1 MNYYNYHKHDHKG
14 NIKSL
19 DVIVKLEEYCK
30 RAVELGHNAIFTTN
44 HGMQGDIFEATTLAK
59 QYGLKLIVGAE
70 CYYVKDRHEKDRSN
84 NHIIIIALNDNGVRQ
99 LNKILSIANE
109 DGYYYKPRID
119 YELLMGLNPKDVVIT
134 TACVVGILPQK
145 DLVLELNDKFK
156 GHFFLEVQ
164 DHDADIQRNL
174 NKMALEYRELYNI
187 PLIHANDSHYIYP
200 EDKEYRDLF
209 LKGKEMFYPDE
220 GEFILDYPDAKTIVD
235 RYIKQGILNKEEIIE
250 ALENT
255 LIFDEAEEL
264 TIINDD
270 IKLPSIS
277 KNPNYD
283 LKKAI
288 FEAWQI
294 EKQNI
299 PTERIP
305 EYEEAIRYE
314 VNIIEKCHMEDY
326 FLLDYEIV
334 KLGKSKYNGMMTKT
348 GRGSAPSFYINKL
361 LGLTDIDRLD
371 SPITLFPTRFM
382 SAERILLAR
391 SLPDIDLNCCDNKP
405 FIKATEDL
413 LGKENCAWMIS
424 YKPLQES
431 NAFRLWC
438 KAKELNFEEY
448 NEIGKNLDQY
458 RNDEY
463 WGKIIKDSSRFV
475 GVVESISPS
484 PCSML
489 VYDKDVSEEVGLVRT
504 EDGMCCL
511 LDGYNCDKF
520 KYLKNDLLTVTVWS
534 TIRSVYELLDKDV
547 PSIREFNELLDYKT
561 FDIYKNGLTC
571 TINQCDSDW
580 ASPLVKKYAPSNL
593 AEMSAFVA
601 GIRPGFAS
609 LLDNFLERKP
619 YTTHVKELDDL
630 LEDSYHYLMYQESIM
645 KYLIWLGIEEKETYD
660 IIKKI
665 SKKKF
670 KEKELEELKTKLLKG
685 WMKVVGEEEGFN
697 ETWKVVEDASRYSF
711 NASHSLSYA
720 YDSLYGAYLK
730 SHYPLQYYTVSL
742 NTFNDDE
749 RRTRILTKEL
759 SYFGIKVK
767 RPKFRY
773 SKADYMMD
781 KETNSIYKGISSYK
795 YLNEKVGEELYCL
808 RNNEYPTF
816 MDLLMDLQATSI
828 NNRQLDILIRLDF
841 FEEFGGSKKLLEEV
855 KIFEALYGK
864 KVLNREKLPL
874 GLTFNEIRP
883 FANKITEK
891 QIREID
897 ILSLMNYCE
906 MKLSNEDLPLKDKF
920 KAMLEYQGFISYKDD
935 SWNEDVYAVLKIKT
949 NSYGT
954 PFVTLYNL
962 NKGEMLE
969 VKVYKKTLSRNPL
982 DEYDV
987 IYVASIPDRNKKR
1000 MDKAT
1005 GEWITLSET
1014 EKILETYRRVI

>member
-19 DVIVKLEEYCK
+19 DVIVKLEDYCK

-84 NHIIIIALNDNGVRQ
+84 NHIIIIALNDSGVRQ

-134 TACVVGILPQK
+134 TACVAGILPQK
-145 DLVLELNDKFK
+145 DLILELYDKFK

-164 DHDADIQRNL
+164 DHDADIQRNF
-174 NKMALEYRELYNI
+174 NKMALEYRKLYGI

-250 ALENT
+250 SLQST

-294 EKQNI
+294 EKKNI
-299 PTERIP
+299 PAERIP

-314 VNIIEKCHMEDY
+314 VDIIEKCHMEDY

-348 GRGSAPSFYINKL
+348 GRGSAPSFYVNKL

-391 SLPDIDLNCCDNKP
+391 SLPDIDLNCCDSEP
-405 FIKATEDL
+405 FIKATKDL

-448 NEIGKNLDQY
+448 NEVGKNLDQY

-463 WGKIIKDSSRFV
+463 WGEIIKDSSRFV

-534 TIRSVYELLDKDV
+534 TIRSVYKLLDKDV
-547 PSIREFNELLDYKT
+547 PSIREFNELLDDKT

-580 ASPLVKKYAPSNL
+580 ASPLVKKYAPRNL

-601 GIRPGFAS
+601 AIRPGFAS

-619 YTTHVKELDDL
+619 YSTHVKELDDL

-660 IIKKI
+660 ITKKI

-670 KEKELEELKTKLLKG
+670 KKKELEELKVKLLKG
-685 WMKVVGEEEGFN
+685 WMKVVGKEEGFD
-697 ETWKVVEDASRYSF
+697 ETWKVVEDTARYSF

-742 NTFNDDE
+742 NTFDGNE
-749 RRTRILTKEL
+749 RKTRILTKEL
-759 SYFGIKVK
+759 SYFGIKLK

-773 SKADYMMD
+773 SKSEYLMN
-781 KETNSIYKGISSYK
+781 KESNSIYKGVKSYK
-795 YLNEKVGEELYCL
+795 YLNEQVSNELYDL
-808 RNNEYPTF
+808 RNNVYNNFVELLE
-816 MDLLMDLQATSI
+816 DLSHTSI
-828 NNRQLDILIRLDF
+828 DNKQLTILIKLGF
-841 FEEFGGSKKLLEEV
+841 FEEFGKSQYLLNIV
-855 KIFEALYGK
+855 GIFNKLYGK
-864 KVLNREKLPL
+864 KILNLTQLPL
-874 GLTFNEIRP
+874 GLTVEEIKP
-883 FANKITEK
+883 YVNKFTEK
-891 QIREID
+891 QAREIN
-897 ILSLMNYCE
+897 IEGLMNYCVSKLE
-906 MKLSNEDLPLKDKF
+906 NKELSMKDLF
-920 KAMLEYQGFISYKDD
+920 GAMMEYQGYIDYKDE
-935 SWNEDVYAVLKIKT
+935 SWNENVYIITEIKT
-949 NSYGT
+949 NKYGT
-954 PFVTLYNL
+954 PFVNIYNL
-962 NKGEMLE
+962 KKGESLE
-969 VKVYKKTLSRNPL
+969 IKVYKNTLYKNPL

-987 IYVASIPDRNKKR
+987 IYAVIKDKNKKR
-1000 MDKAT
+1000 KVK
-1005 GEWITLSET
+1005 GEWITLDET
-1014 EKILETYRRVI
+1014 EKILESYRKVV

>member
-19 DVIVKLEEYCK
+19 DVIVKLEDYCK
-30 RAVELGHNAIFTTN
+30 RAIELGHNAIFTTN
-44 HGMQGDIFEATTLAK
+44 HGMQGDVFEATTLAK

-70 CYYVKDRHEKDRSN
+70 CYYVKDRHEKDKSN

-134 TACVVGILPQK
+134 TACVVGILPQR
-145 DLVLELNDKFK
+145 DLVLELNDKFR

-164 DHDADIQRNL
+164 DHDSDIQRNF
-174 NKMALEYRELYNI
+174 NKMALEYKTLYNI

-200 EDKEYRDLF
+200 EEKEYRDLF
-209 LKGKEMFYPDE
+209 LKGKGMIYSEE
-220 GEFILDYPDAKTIVD
+220 GEFILDYPDAQTIVN
-235 RYIKQGILNKEEIIE
+235 RYIKQGVLNKEEIIE
-250 ALENT
+250 ALKNT

-294 EKQNI
+294 EKENV
-299 PTERIP
+299 PVERIP

-361 LGLTDIDRLD
+361 LGLTDIDRLN

-391 SLPDIDLNCCDNKP
+391 SLPDIDLNCCDSEP

-438 KAKELNFEEY
+438 KAKELNFDEY
-448 NEIGKNLDQY
+448 NEVGKNLDKY

-463 WGKIIKDSSRFV
+463 WGEIIKDSSRFV

-489 VYDKDVSEEVGLVRT
+489 VYDKDVSEEVGLTRT

-547 PSIREFNELLDYKT
+547 PSIKEFNELLDYKT

-670 KEKELEELKTKLLKG
+670 KEKELEELKAKLLKG
-685 WMKVVGEEEGFN
+685 WIKVVGEEEGFN

-730 SHYPLQYYTVSL
+730 AHYPLQYYTVSL
-742 NTFNDDE
+742 NTFDDDE
-749 RRTRILTKEL
+749 RRTRVLTKEL
-759 SYFGIKVK
+759 SYFGIKLK

-773 SKADYMMD
+773 SKSEYLMD
-781 KETNSIYKGISSYK
+781 KESNSIYKGIKSYK
-795 YLNEKVGEELYCL
+795 YLNEQVSNELYNL
-808 RNNEYPTF
+808 RDKAYNNFIELLE
-816 MDLLMDLQATSI
+816 DLLNIGI
-828 NNRQLDILIRLDF
+828 NSRQLDILIRLGF
-841 FEEFGGSKKLLEEV
+841 FEEFGKSQYLLDIVE
-855 KIFEALYGK
+855 IFNALQGK
-864 KVLNREKLPL
+864 KVLNLTKLPL
-874 GLTFNEIRP
+874 GLTVEEIKP
-883 FANKITEK
+883 YANKLSEK
-891 QIREID
+891 QAREID
-897 ILSLMNYCE
+897 IKGLINYCVS
-906 MKLSNEDLPLKDKF
+906 KLENKELPIKDIF
-920 KAMLEYQGFISYKDD
+920 KAMLEYQGYIDYKDET
-935 SWNEDVYAVLKIKT
+935 WNKEVYVVTNIKAT
-949 NSYGT
+949 KWSTFIG
-954 PFVTLYNL
+954 LYNL
-962 NKGEMLE
+962 HNGAQKEL
-969 VKVYKKTLSRNPL
+969 KVDKRTFTRNPL
-982 DEYDV
+982 QQFDTVYATIEERD
-987 IYVASIPDRNKKR
+987 KKKKV
-1000 MDKAT
+1000 DGQWVST
-1005 GEWITLSET
+1005 GEKQNVLSN
-1014 EKILETYRRVI
+1014 YRIVV

>member
-19 DVIVKLEEYCK
+19 DVIVKLEDYCK

-84 NHIIIIALNDNGVRQ
+84 NHIIIIALNDSGVRQ

-119 YELLMGLNPKDVVIT
+119 YELLIGLNPKDVVIT
-134 TACVVGILPQK
+134 TACVAGILPQK
-145 DLVLELNDKFK
+145 DLILELYDKFK

-164 DHDADIQRNL
+164 DHDADIQRNF
-174 NKMALEYRELYNI
+174 NKMALEYRKLYGI

-220 GEFILDYPDAKTIVD
+220 GEFILDYPDAQTIVD

-250 ALENT
+250 SLQST

-294 EKQNI
+294 EKKNI
-299 PTERIP
+299 PAERIP

-314 VNIIEKCHMEDY
+314 VDIIEKCHMEDY

-348 GRGSAPSFYINKL
+348 GRGSAPSFYVNKL

-391 SLPDIDLNCCDNKP
+391 SLPDIDLNCCDSEP
-405 FIKATEDL
+405 FIKATKDL

-448 NEIGKNLDQY
+448 NEVGKNLDQY

-463 WGKIIKDSSRFV
+463 WGEIIKDSSRFV

-534 TIRSVYELLDKDV
+534 TIRSVYKLLDKDV
-547 PSIREFNELLDYKT
+547 PSIREFNELLDDKT

-580 ASPLVKKYAPSNL
+580 ASPLVKKYAPRNL

-601 GIRPGFAS
+601 AIRPGFAS

-619 YTTHVKELDDL
+619 YSTHVKELDDL

-660 IIKKI
+660 ITKKI

-670 KEKELEELKTKLLKG
+670 KKKELEELKVKLLKG
-685 WMKVVGEEEGFN
+685 WMKVVGKEEGFD
-697 ETWKVVEDASRYSF
+697 ETWKVVEDTARYSF

-742 NTFNDDE
+742 NTFDGNE
-749 RRTRILTKEL
+749 RKTRILTKEL
-759 SYFGIKVK
+759 SYFGIKLK

-773 SKADYMMD
+773 SKSEYLMD
-781 KETNSIYKGISSYK
+781 KESNSIYKGVKSYK
-795 YLNEKVGEELYCL
+795 YLNEQVSNELYNL
-808 RNNEYPTF
+808 RNNVYNNFVELLE
-816 MDLLMDLQATSI
+816 DLSHTSI
-828 NNRQLDILIRLDF
+828 DNKQLTILIKLGF
-841 FEEFGGSKKLLEEV
+841 FEEFGKSQYLLNIV
-855 KIFEALYGK
+855 GIFNKLYGK
-864 KVLNREKLPL
+864 KILNLTKLPL
-874 GLTFNEIRP
+874 GLTIEEIKP
-883 FANKITEK
+883 YANKLTEK
-891 QIREID
+891 QAREID
-897 ILSLMNYCE
+897 IKRLINYCVGKLE
-906 MKLSNEDLPLKDKF
+906 NKELPMKDLF
-920 KAMLEYQGFISYKDD
+920 GAMMEYQGYIDYKDE
-935 SWNEDVYAVLKIKT
+935 SWNENVYIITEIKT
-949 NSYGT
+949 NKYGT
-954 PFVTLYNL
+954 PFVNIYNL
-962 NKGEMLE
+962 KKGESLE
-969 VKVYKKTLSRNPL
+969 IKVYKNTLYKNPL

-987 IYVASIPDRNKKR
+987 IYAVIKDKNKKR
-1000 MDKAT
+1000 KVN
-1005 GEWITLSET
+1005 GEWITLEET
-1014 EKILETYRRVI
+1014 EKILESYRKVV

>member
-19 DVIVKLEEYCK
+19 DVIVKLEDYCK
-30 RAVELGHNAIFTTN
+30 RAIELGHNAIFTTN
-44 HGMQGDIFEATTLAK
+44 HGMQGDVFEATTLAK

-134 TACVVGILPQK
+134 TACVAGILPQK

-164 DHDADIQRNL
+164 DHNSDIQKKF
-174 NKMALEYRELYNI
+174 NKLALEYRKLYGI

-250 ALENT
+250 SLQST
-255 LIFDEAEEL
+255 LIFDKAEEL

-294 EKQNI
+294 EKKNI
-299 PTERIP
+299 PAERIP

-314 VNIIEKCHMEDY
+314 VDIIEKCHMEDY

-348 GRGSAPSFYINKL
+348 GRGSAPSFYVNKL

-391 SLPDIDLNCCDNKP
+391 SLPDIDLNCCDSEP
-405 FIKATEDL
+405 FIKATKDL

-448 NEIGKNLDQY
+448 NEVGKNLDQY

-463 WGKIIKDSSRFV
+463 WGEIIKDSSRFI
-475 GVVESISPS
+475 GVVESVSPS

-534 TIRSVYELLDKDV
+534 TIRSVYKLLDKDV
-547 PSIREFNELLDYKT
+547 PSIREFNELLDDKT

-580 ASPLVKKYAPSNL
+580 ASPLVKKYAPRNL

-601 GIRPGFAS
+601 AIRPGFAS

-619 YTTHVKELDDL
+619 YSTHVKELDDL

-660 IIKKI
+660 ITKKI

-670 KEKELEELKTKLLKG
+670 KKKELEELKVKLLKG
-685 WMKVVGEEEGFN
+685 WMKVVGEEEGFD
-697 ETWKVVEDASRYSF
+697 ETWKVVEDTARYSF

-742 NTFNDDE
+742 NTFDGNE
-749 RRTRILTKEL
+749 RKTRILTKEL
-759 SYFGIKVK
+759 SYFGIKLK

-773 SKADYMMD
+773 SKSEYLMD
-781 KETNSIYKGISSYK
+781 KESNSIYKGIKSYK
-795 YLNEKVGEELYCL
+795 FLNEQVGNELYDL
-808 RNNEYPTF
+808 RNKVYNNFIELLE
-816 MDLLMDLQATSI
+816 DLSHTSI
-828 NNRQLDILIRLDF
+828 DNKQLSILIKLGF
-841 FEEFGGSKKLLEEV
+841 FEEFGGSQYLLDIVEIFKK
-855 KIFEALYGK
+855 LYGK
-864 KVLNREKLPL
+864 KILNLTQLPL
-874 GLTFNEIRP
+874 GLTVEEIKP
-883 FANKITEK
+883 YVNKFTEK
-891 QIREID
+891 QAREIN
-897 ILSLMNYCE
+897 IEGLMNYCVSKLE
-906 MKLSNEDLPLKDKF
+906 NKELSMKDTFE
-920 KAMLEYQGFISYKDD
+920 AMMEYQGYIDYKDE
-935 SWNEDVYAVLKIKT
+935 SWNENVYIITEIKT
-949 NSYGT
+949 NKYGT
-954 PFVTLYNL
+954 PFVNIYNL
-962 NKGEMLE
+962 KKGESLE
-969 VKVYKKTLSRNPL
+969 IKVYKNTLYKNPL

-987 IYVASIPDRNKKR
+987 IYAVIKDKNKKR
-1000 MDKAT
+1000 KVN
-1005 GEWITLSET
+1005 GEWITLEET
-1014 EKILETYRRVI
+1014 EKILESYRKVV

>member
-19 DVIVKLEEYCK
+19 DVIVKLEDYCK
-30 RAVELGHNAIFTTN
+30 RAIELGHNAIFTTN
-44 HGMQGDIFEATTLAK
+44 HGVQGDVFEATTLAK

-70 CYYVKDRHEKDRSN
+70 CYYVKDRHEKDKSN
-84 NHIIIIALNDNGVRQ
+84 NHIIIIALNDGGVRQ

-134 TACVVGILPQK
+134 TACVAGILPQR

-164 DHDADIQRNL
+164 DHDADVQRSF
-174 NKMALEYRELYNI
+174 NKMALEYRTLYNI
-187 PLIHANDSHYIYP
+187 PLIHANDSHYIHP

-209 LKGKEMFYPDE
+209 LKGKEMIYPEE
-220 GEFILDYPDAKTIVD
+220 GEFILDYPDAQTIVN
-235 RYIKQGILNKEEIIE
+235 RYIKQGVLNKEEIIE
-250 ALENT
+250 ALKNT

-294 EKQNI
+294 EKENV
-299 PTERIP
+299 PVERIP

-391 SLPDIDLNCCDNKP
+391 SLPDIDLNCCDSEP

-424 YKPLQES
+424 FKPLQES

-448 NEIGKNLDQY
+448 NEVGKNLDQY

-463 WGKIIKDSSRFV
+463 WGEIIKDSSRFV
-475 GVVESISPS
+475 GVVESIAPS

-489 VYDKDVSEEVGLVRT
+489 VYDKDVSEEVGLVKT

-534 TIRSVYELLDKDV
+534 TIRSVYELLDEDV
-547 PSIREFNELLDYKT
+547 PSIREFNKLLDYKT

-580 ASPLVKKYAPSNL
+580 ASPLVKKYAPKSL

-619 YTTHVKELDDL
+619 YTTHVEELDDL

-685 WMKVVGEEEGFN
+685 WIKVVGEKEGFN

-742 NTFNDDE
+742 NTFDGDE

-759 SYFGIKVK
+759 SYFGIKLK

-773 SKADYMMD
+773 SKSEYLMD
-781 KETNSIYKGISSYK
+781 KESNSIYKGIKSYK
-795 YLNEKVGEELYCL
+795 YLNEQVSNELYNL
-808 RNNEYPTF
+808 RDKVYNNF
-816 MDLLMDLQATSI
+816 MELLEDLLHISI
-828 NNRQLDILIRLDF
+828 DNRQLDILIKLGF
-841 FEEFGGSKKLLEEV
+841 FEEFGKTQYLLNVV
-855 KIFEALYGK
+855 KIFNKLYDK
-864 KVLNREKLPL
+864 KVLNLTKLPL
-874 GLTFNEIRP
+874 ELTVDEVKP
-883 FANKITEK
+883 YANRLTEK
-891 QIREID
+891 QAREID
-897 ILSLMNYCE
+897 TRGLMNYCISKIKNKDLS
-906 MKLSNEDLPLKDKF
+906 MKDLF
-920 KAMLEYQGFISYKDD
+920 KAMMEYQGYIDYKDET
-935 SWNEDVYAVLKIKT
+935 WNKDVYMVINIKT
-949 NSYGT
+949 TKWST
-954 PFVTLYNL
+954 FVGLYNL
-962 NKGEMLE
+962 HEGTQKEL
-969 VKVYKKTLSRNPL
+969 KVDKRTFTKNPL
-982 DEYDV
+982 QQFDT
-987 IYVASIPDRNKKR
+987 IYATIEERDRKKKV
-1000 MDKAT
+1000 DGQWVST
-1005 GEWITLSET
+1005 GEKQNVLSN
-1014 EKILETYRRVI
+1014 YRIVI

>member
-19 DVIVKLEEYCK
+19 DVIVKLEDYCK

-84 NHIIIIALNDNGVRQ
+84 NHIIIIALNDSGVRQ

-119 YELLMGLNPKDVVIT
+119 YELLIGLNPKDVVIT
-134 TACVVGILPQK
+134 TACVAGILPQK
-145 DLVLELNDKFK
+145 DLILELYDKFK

-164 DHDADIQRNL
+164 DHDADIQRNF
-174 NKMALEYRELYNI
+174 NKMALEYRKLYGI

-250 ALENT
+250 SLQST

-294 EKQNI
+294 EKKNI
-299 PTERIP
+299 PAERIP

-314 VNIIEKCHMEDY
+314 VDIIEKCHMEDY

-348 GRGSAPSFYINKL
+348 GRGSAPSFYVNKL

-391 SLPDIDLNCCDNKP
+391 SLPDIDLNCCDSEP
-405 FIKATEDL
+405 FIKATKDL

-448 NEIGKNLDQY
+448 NEVGKNLDQY

-463 WGKIIKDSSRFV
+463 WGEIIKDSSRFV

-534 TIRSVYELLDKDV
+534 TIRSVYKLLDKDV
-547 PSIREFNELLDYKT
+547 PSIREFNELLDDKT

-580 ASPLVKKYAPSNL
+580 ASPLVKKYAPRNL

-601 GIRPGFAS
+601 AIRPGFAS

-619 YTTHVKELDDL
+619 YSTHVKELDDL

-660 IIKKI
+660 ITKKI

-670 KEKELEELKTKLLKG
+670 KKKELEELKVKLLKG
-685 WMKVVGEEEGFN
+685 WMKVVGKEEGFD
-697 ETWKVVEDASRYSF
+697 ETWKVVEDTARYSF

-742 NTFNDDE
+742 NTFDGNE
-749 RRTRILTKEL
+749 RKTRILTKEL
-759 SYFGIKVK
+759 SYFGIKLK

-773 SKADYMMD
+773 SKSEYLMD
-781 KETNSIYKGISSYK
+781 KESNSIYKGVKSYK
-795 YLNEKVGEELYCL
+795 YLNEQVSNELYNL
-808 RNNEYPTF
+808 RNNVYNNFVELLE
-816 MDLLMDLQATSI
+816 DLSHTSI
-828 NNRQLDILIRLDF
+828 DNKQLTILIKLGF
-841 FEEFGGSKKLLEEV
+841 FEEFGKSQYLLNIV
-855 KIFEALYGK
+855 GIFNKLYGK
-864 KVLNREKLPL
+864 KILNLTKLPL
-874 GLTFNEIRP
+874 GLTIEEIKP
-883 FANKITEK
+883 YANKLTEK
-891 QIREID
+891 QAREID
-897 ILSLMNYCE
+897 IKRLINYCVGKLE
-906 MKLSNEDLPLKDKF
+906 NKELPMKDLF
-920 KAMLEYQGFISYKDD
+920 GAMMEYQGYIDYKDE
-935 SWNEDVYAVLKIKT
+935 SWNENVYIITEIKT
-949 NSYGT
+949 NKYGT
-954 PFVTLYNL
+954 PFVNIYNL
-962 NKGEMLE
+962 KKGESLE
-969 VKVYKKTLSRNPL
+969 IKVYKNTLYKNPL

-987 IYVASIPDRNKKR
+987 IYAVIKDKNKKR
-1000 MDKAT
+1000 KVN
-1005 GEWITLSET
+1005 GEWITLEET
-1014 EKILETYRRVI
+1014 EKILESYRKVV

>member
-44 HGMQGDIFEATTLAK
+44 HGMQGDVFEATTLAK
-59 QYGLKLIVGAE
+59 QYGLKLIIGAE

-84 NHIIIIALNDNGVRQ
+84 NHIIIIALNDSGVRQ

-119 YELLMGLNPKDVVIT
+119 YELLIGLNPKDVVIT
-134 TACVVGILPQK
+134 TACVAGILPQK
-145 DLVLELNDKFK
+145 DLILELYDKFK

-164 DHDADIQRNL
+164 DHDADIQRNF
-174 NKMALEYRELYNI
+174 NKMALEYRKLYGI

-220 GEFILDYPDAKTIVD
+220 GEFILDYPDAQTIVD

-250 ALENT
+250 SLQST

-294 EKQNI
+294 EKKNI
-299 PTERIP
+299 PAERIP

-314 VNIIEKCHMEDY
+314 VDIIEKCHMEDY

-348 GRGSAPSFYINKL
+348 GRGSAPSFYVNKL

-391 SLPDIDLNCCDNKP
+391 SLPDIDLNCCDSEP
-405 FIKATEDL
+405 FIKATKDL

-448 NEIGKNLDQY
+448 NEVGKNLDQY

-463 WGKIIKDSSRFV
+463 WGEIIKDSSRFV

-534 TIRSVYELLDKDV
+534 TIRSVYKLLDKDV
-547 PSIREFNELLDYKT
+547 PSIREFNELLDDKT

-580 ASPLVKKYAPSNL
+580 ASPLVKKYAPRNL

-601 GIRPGFAS
+601 AIRPGFAS

-619 YTTHVKELDDL
+619 YSTHVKELDDL

-660 IIKKI
+660 ITKKI

-670 KEKELEELKTKLLKG
+670 KKKELEELKVKLLKG
-685 WMKVVGEEEGFN
+685 WMKVVGKEEGFD
-697 ETWKVVEDASRYSF
+697 ETWKVVEDTARYSF

-742 NTFNDDE
+742 NTFDGNE
-749 RRTRILTKEL
+749 RKTRILTKEL
-759 SYFGIKVK
+759 SYFGIKLK

-773 SKADYMMD
+773 SKSEYLMD
-781 KETNSIYKGISSYK
+781 KESNSIYKGVKSYK
-795 YLNEKVGEELYCL
+795 YLNEQVSNELYNL
-808 RNNEYPTF
+808 RNNVYNNFVELLE
-816 MDLLMDLQATSI
+816 DLSHTSI
-828 NNRQLDILIRLDF
+828 DNKQLTILIKLGF
-841 FEEFGGSKKLLEEV
+841 FEEFGKSQYLLNIV
-855 KIFEALYGK
+855 GIFNKLYGK
-864 KVLNREKLPL
+864 KILNLTKLPL
-874 GLTFNEIRP
+874 GLTIEEIKP
-883 FANKITEK
+883 YANKLTEK
-891 QIREID
+891 QAREID
-897 ILSLMNYCE
+897 IKRLINYCVGKLE
-906 MKLSNEDLPLKDKF
+906 NKELPMKDLF
-920 KAMLEYQGFISYKDD
+920 GAMMEYQGYIDYKDE
-935 SWNEDVYAVLKIKT
+935 SWNENVYIITEIKT
-949 NSYGT
+949 NKYGT
-954 PFVTLYNL
+954 PFVNIYNL
-962 NKGEMLE
+962 KKGESLE
-969 VKVYKKTLSRNPL
+969 IKVYKNTLYKNPL

-987 IYVASIPDRNKKR
+987 IYAVIKDKNKKR
-1000 MDKAT
+1000 KVN
-1005 GEWITLSET
+1005 GEWITLEET
-1014 EKILETYRRVI
+1014 EKILESYRKVV

>member
-14 NIKSL
+14 NIKAL
-19 DVIVKLEEYCK
+19 DVIVKLEDYCK
-30 RAVELGHNAIFTTN
+30 RAIELGHNAIFTTN

-84 NHIIIIALNDNGVRQ
+84 NHIIIIALNDSGVRQ

-119 YELLMGLNPKDVVIT
+119 YELLIGLNPKDVVIT
-134 TACVVGILPQK
+134 TACVAGILPQK

-164 DHDADIQRNL
+164 DHDADIQRNF
-174 NKMALEYRELYNI
+174 NKMALEYRKLYGI

-250 ALENT
+250 SLQST

-294 EKQNI
+294 EKKNI
-299 PTERIP
+299 PAERIP

-314 VNIIEKCHMEDY
+314 VDIIEKCHMEDY

-348 GRGSAPSFYINKL
+348 GRGSAPSFYVNKL

-391 SLPDIDLNCCDNKP
+391 SLPDIDLNCCDSEP
-405 FIKATEDL
+405 FIKATKDL

-448 NEIGKNLDQY
+448 NEVGKNLDQY

-463 WGKIIKDSSRFV
+463 WGEIIKDSSRFV

-534 TIRSVYELLDKDV
+534 TIRSVYKLLDKDV
-547 PSIREFNELLDYKT
+547 PSIREFNELLDDKT

-580 ASPLVKKYAPSNL
+580 ASPLVKKYAPRNL

-601 GIRPGFAS
+601 AIRPGFAS

-619 YTTHVKELDDL
+619 YSTHVKELDDL

-660 IIKKI
+660 ITKKI

-670 KEKELEELKTKLLKG
+670 KKKELEELKVKLLKG
-685 WMKVVGEEEGFN
+685 WMKVVGKEEGFD
-697 ETWKVVEDASRYSF
+697 ETWKVVEDTARYSF

-742 NTFNDDE
+742 NTFDGNE
-749 RRTRILTKEL
+749 RKTRILTKEL
-759 SYFGIKVK
+759 SYFGIKLK

-773 SKADYMMD
+773 SKSEYLMD
-781 KETNSIYKGISSYK
+781 KESNSIYKGVKSYK
-795 YLNEKVGEELYCL
+795 YLNEQVSNELYNL
-808 RNNEYPTF
+808 RNNVYNNFVELLE
-816 MDLLMDLQATSI
+816 DLSHTSI
-828 NNRQLDILIRLDF
+828 DNKQLTILIKLGF
-841 FEEFGGSKKLLEEV
+841 FEEFGKSQYLLNIV
-855 KIFEALYGK
+855 GIFNKLYGK
-864 KVLNREKLPL
+864 KILNLTKLPL
-874 GLTFNEIRP
+874 GLTIEEIKP
-883 FANKITEK
+883 YANKLTEK
-891 QIREID
+891 QAREID
-897 ILSLMNYCE
+897 IKRLINYCVGKLE
-906 MKLSNEDLPLKDKF
+906 NKELPMKDLF
-920 KAMLEYQGFISYKDD
+920 GAMMEYQGYIDYKDE
-935 SWNEDVYAVLKIKT
+935 SWNENVYIITEIKT
-949 NSYGT
+949 NKYGT
-954 PFVTLYNL
+954 PFVNIYNL
-962 NKGEMLE
+962 KKGESLE
-969 VKVYKKTLSRNPL
+969 IKVYKNTLYKNPL

-987 IYVASIPDRNKKR
+987 IYAVIKDKNKKR
-1000 MDKAT
+1000 KVN
-1005 GEWITLSET
+1005 GEWITLEET
-1014 EKILETYRRVI
+1014 EKILESYRKVV

>member
-19 DVIVKLEEYCK
+19 DVIVKLEDYCK
-30 RAVELGHNAIFTTN
+30 RAIELGHNAIFTTN

-134 TACVVGILPQK
+134 TACVAGILPQK

-164 DHDADIQRNL
+164 DHNSDIQKKF
-174 NKMALEYRELYNI
+174 NKLALEYRKLYGI

-250 ALENT
+250 SLQST

-294 EKQNI
+294 EKKNI
-299 PTERIP
+299 PAERIP

-314 VNIIEKCHMEDY
+314 VDIIEKCHMEDY

-348 GRGSAPSFYINKL
+348 GRGSAPSFYVNKL

-391 SLPDIDLNCCDNKP
+391 SLPDIDLNCCDSEP
-405 FIKATEDL
+405 FIKATKDL

-448 NEIGKNLDQY
+448 NEVGKNLDQY

-463 WGKIIKDSSRFV
+463 WGEIIKDSSRFV

-670 KEKELEELKTKLLKG
+670 KEKELEELKAKLLKG
-685 WMKVVGEEEGFN
+685 WMKVVGKEEGFY
-697 ETWKVVEDASRYSF
+697 ETWKVVEDASKYSF

-730 SHYPLQYYTVSL
+730 SHYPLQFYTVSF
-742 NTFNDDE
+742 NTFADDE
-749 RRTRILTKEL
+749 RKTRILTKEL
-759 SYFGIKVK
+759 SYFGIKLK

-773 SKADYMMD
+773 SKSEYLMD
-781 KETNSIYKGISSYK
+781 KESNSIYKGVKSYK
-795 YLNEKVGEELYCL
+795 YLNEQVSNELYDL
-808 RNNEYPTF
+808 RNNVYNNFVELLE
-816 MDLLMDLQATSI
+816 DLSRTSI
-828 NNRQLDILIRLDF
+828 DNKQLTILIKLGF
-841 FEEFGGSKKLLEEV
+841 FEEFGKSQYLLNIV
-855 KIFEALYGK
+855 GIFNKLYGK
-864 KVLNREKLPL
+864 KILNLTQLPL
-874 GLTFNEIRP
+874 GLTVEEIKP
-883 FANKITEK
+883 YVNKFTEK
-891 QIREID
+891 QAREIN
-897 ILSLMNYCE
+897 IEGLMNYCVSKLE
-906 MKLSNEDLPLKDKF
+906 NKELPMKDLF
-920 KAMLEYQGFISYKDD
+920 GAMMEYQGYIDYKDE
-935 SWNEDVYAVLKIKT
+935 SWNENVYIITEIKT
-949 NSYGT
+949 NKYGT
-954 PFVTLYNL
+954 PFVNIYNL
-962 NKGEMLE
+962 KKGESLE
-969 VKVYKKTLSRNPL
+969 IKVYKNTLYKNPL

-987 IYVASIPDRNKKR
+987 IYAVIKDKNKKR
-1000 MDKAT
+1000 KVN
-1005 GEWITLSET
+1005 GEWITLEET
-1014 EKILETYRRVI
+1014 EKILESYRKVV

>member
-19 DVIVKLEEYCK
+19 DVIVKLEDYCK
-30 RAVELGHNAIFTTN
+30 RAIELGHNAIFTTN
-44 HGMQGDIFEATTLAK
+44 HGMQGDVFEATTLAK
-59 QYGLKLIVGAE
+59 QYGLKLIIGAE

-84 NHIIIIALNDNGVRQ
+84 NHIIIIALNDSGVRQ

-134 TACVVGILPQK
+134 TACVAGILPQK

-164 DHDADIQRNL
+164 DHDADIQRNF
-174 NKMALEYRELYNI
+174 NKMALEYRALYNI

-209 LKGKEMFYPDE
+209 LKGKEMVYSDE
-220 GEFILDYPDAKTIVD
+220 GEFILDYPDAQTIVN
-235 RYIKQGILNKEEIIE
+235 RYIKQGVLNKEEIIE

-294 EKQNI
+294 EKENV
-299 PTERIP
+299 PAERIP

-314 VNIIEKCHMEDY
+314 VDIIEKCHMEDY

-348 GRGSAPSFYINKL
+348 GRGSAPSFYVNKL

-458 RNDEY
+458 RDDEY
-463 WGKIIKDSSRFV
+463 WGEIIKDSSRFV
-475 GVVESISPS
+475 GVVESIAPS

-489 VYDKDVSEEVGLVRT
+489 VYDKDVSEEVGLIRT

-547 PSIREFNELLDYKT
+547 PSIREFNELLDCKT

-580 ASPLVKKYAPSNL
+580 ASPLVKKYAPRNL

-601 GIRPGFAS
+601 AIRPGFAS

-619 YTTHVKELDDL
+619 YSTHVKELDDL

-660 IIKKI
+660 ITKKI

-670 KEKELEELKTKLLKG
+670 KKKELEELKVKLLKG
-685 WMKVVGEEEGFN
+685 WMKVVGEEEGFD
-697 ETWKVVEDASRYSF
+697 ETWKVVEDTARYSF

-742 NTFNDDE
+742 NTFDGDE
-749 RRTRILTKEL
+749 RKTRILTKEL
-759 SYFGIKVK
+759 SYFGIKLK

-773 SKADYMMD
+773 SKSEYLMD
-781 KETNSIYKGISSYK
+781 KESNSIYKGVKSYK
-795 YLNEKVGEELYCL
+795 YLNEQVSNELYDL
-808 RNNEYPTF
+808 RNNVYNNFVELLE
-816 MDLLMDLQATSI
+816 DLSRTSI
-828 NNRQLDILIRLDF
+828 DNKQLTILIKLGF
-841 FEEFGGSKKLLEEV
+841 FEEFGKSQYLLNIV
-855 KIFEALYGK
+855 GIFNKLYGK
-864 KVLNREKLPL
+864 KILNLTQLPL
-874 GLTFNEIRP
+874 GLTVEEIKP
-883 FANKITEK
+883 YVNKFTEK
-891 QIREID
+891 QAREIN
-897 ILSLMNYCE
+897 IEGLMNYCVSKLE
-906 MKLSNEDLPLKDKF
+906 NKELSMKDTFE
-920 KAMLEYQGFISYKDD
+920 AMMEYQGYIDYKDE
-935 SWNEDVYAVLKIKT
+935 SWNENVYIITEIKT
-949 NSYGT
+949 NKYGT
-954 PFVTLYNL
+954 PFVNIYNL
-962 NKGEMLE
+962 KKGESLE
-969 VKVYKKTLSRNPL
+969 IKVYKNTLYKNPL

-987 IYVASIPDRNKKR
+987 IYAVIKDKNKKR
-1000 MDKAT
+1000 KVN
-1005 GEWITLSET
+1005 GEWIMLEET
-1014 EKILETYRRVI
+1014 EKILESYRKVV

>member
-19 DVIVKLEEYCK
+19 DVIVKLEDYCK

-84 NHIIIIALNDNGVRQ
+84 NHIIIIALNDSGVRQ

-119 YELLMGLNPKDVVIT
+119 YELLIGLNPKDVVIT
-134 TACVVGILPQK
+134 TACVAGILPQK
-145 DLVLELNDKFK
+145 DLILELYDKFK

-164 DHDADIQRNL
+164 DHDADIQRNF
-174 NKMALEYRELYNI
+174 NKMALEYRKLYGI

-250 ALENT
+250 SLQST

-294 EKQNI
+294 EKKNI
-299 PTERIP
+299 PAERIP

-314 VNIIEKCHMEDY
+314 VDIIEKCHMEDY

-348 GRGSAPSFYINKL
+348 GRGSAPSFYVNKL

-391 SLPDIDLNCCDNKP
+391 SLPDIDLNCCDSEP
-405 FIKATEDL
+405 FIKATKDL

-448 NEIGKNLDQY
+448 NEVGKNLDQY

-463 WGKIIKDSSRFV
+463 WGEIIKDSSRFV

-547 PSIREFNELLDYKT
+547 PSIREFNELLDCKT

-580 ASPLVKKYAPSNL
+580 ASPLVKKYAPRNL

-601 GIRPGFAS
+601 AIRPGFAS

-619 YTTHVKELDDL
+619 YSTHVKELDDL

-660 IIKKI
+660 ITKKI

-670 KEKELEELKTKLLKG
+670 KKKELEELKVKLLKG
-685 WMKVVGEEEGFN
+685 WMKVVGKEEGFD
-697 ETWKVVEDASRYSF
+697 ETWKVVEDTARYSF

-742 NTFNDDE
+742 NTFDGNE
-749 RRTRILTKEL
+749 RKTRILTKEL
-759 SYFGIKVK
+759 SYFGIKLK

-773 SKADYMMD
+773 SKSEYLMD
-781 KETNSIYKGISSYK
+781 KESNSIYKGVKSYK
-795 YLNEKVGEELYCL
+795 YLNEQVSNELYNL
-808 RNNEYPTF
+808 RNNVYNNFVELLE
-816 MDLLMDLQATSI
+816 DLSHTSI
-828 NNRQLDILIRLDF
+828 DNKQLTILIKLGF
-841 FEEFGGSKKLLEEV
+841 FEEFGKSQYLLNIV
-855 KIFEALYGK
+855 GIFNKLYGK
-864 KVLNREKLPL
+864 KILNLTKLPL
-874 GLTFNEIRP
+874 GLTIEEIKP
-883 FANKITEK
+883 YANKLTEK
-891 QIREID
+891 QAREID
-897 ILSLMNYCE
+897 IKRLINYCVGKLE
-906 MKLSNEDLPLKDKF
+906 NKELPMKDLF
-920 KAMLEYQGFISYKDD
+920 GAMMEYQGYIDYKDE
-935 SWNEDVYAVLKIKT
+935 SWNENVYIITEIKT
-949 NSYGT
+949 NKYGT
-954 PFVTLYNL
+954 PFVNIYNL
-962 NKGEMLE
+962 KKGESLE
-969 VKVYKKTLSRNPL
+969 IKVYKNTLYKNPL

-987 IYVASIPDRNKKR
+987 IYAVIKDKNKKR
-1000 MDKAT
+1000 KVN
-1005 GEWITLSET
+1005 GEWITLEET
-1014 EKILETYRRVI
+1014 EKILESYRKVV

>member
-19 DVIVKLEEYCK
+19 DVIVKLEDYCK
-30 RAVELGHNAIFTTN
+30 RAIELGHNAIFTTN
-44 HGMQGDIFEATTLAK
+44 HGVQGDVFEATTLAK

-70 CYYVKDRHEKDRSN
+70 CYYVKDRHEKDKSN
-84 NHIIIIALNDNGVRQ
+84 NHIIIIALNDGGVRQ

-134 TACVVGILPQK
+134 TACVAGILPQR

-164 DHDADIQRNL
+164 DHDADVQRSF
-174 NKMALEYRELYNI
+174 NKMALEYRTLYNI

-209 LKGKEMFYPDE
+209 LKGKEMIYPEE
-220 GEFILDYPDAKTIVD
+220 GEFILDYPDAQTIVN
-235 RYIKQGILNKEEIIE
+235 RYIKQGVLNKEEIIE
-250 ALENT
+250 ALKNT

-294 EKQNI
+294 EKENV
-299 PTERIP
+299 PVERIP

-391 SLPDIDLNCCDNKP
+391 SLPDIDLNCCDSEP

-424 YKPLQES
+424 FKPLQES

-448 NEIGKNLDQY
+448 NEVGKNLDQY

-463 WGKIIKDSSRFV
+463 WGEIIKDSSRFV
-475 GVVESISPS
+475 GVVESIAPS

-489 VYDKDVSEEVGLVRT
+489 VYDKDVSEEVGLVKT

-534 TIRSVYELLDKDV
+534 TIRSVYELLDEDV
-547 PSIREFNELLDYKT
+547 PSIREFNKLLDYKT

-580 ASPLVKKYAPSNL
+580 ASPLVKKYAPKSL

-619 YTTHVKELDDL
+619 YTTHVEELDDL

-685 WMKVVGEEEGFN
+685 WIKVVGEEEGFN

-742 NTFNDDE
+742 NTFDGDE

-759 SYFGIKVK
+759 SYFGIKLK

-773 SKADYMMD
+773 SKSEYLMD
-781 KETNSIYKGISSYK
+781 KESNSIYKGIKSYK
-795 YLNEKVGEELYCL
+795 YLNEQVSNELYDL
-808 RNNEYPTF
+808 RNKVYNNFIELLE
-816 MDLLMDLQATSI
+816 DLLHISI
-828 NNRQLDILIRLDF
+828 DNRQLDILIKLGF
-841 FEEFGGSKKLLEEV
+841 FEEFGKTQYLLNIV
-855 KIFEALYGK
+855 KIFNKLYDK
-864 KVLNREKLPL
+864 KVLNLTKLPL
-874 GLTFNEIRP
+874 ELTVDEVKP
-883 FANKITEK
+883 YANRLTEK
-891 QIREID
+891 QAREID
-897 ILSLMNYCE
+897 TRGLMNYCISKIKNKDLS
-906 MKLSNEDLPLKDKF
+906 MKDLF
-920 KAMLEYQGFISYKDD
+920 KAMMEYQGYIDYKDET
-935 SWNEDVYAVLKIKT
+935 WNKDVYMVINIKAT
-949 NSYGT
+949 KWST
-954 PFVTLYNL
+954 FVGLYNL
-962 NKGEMLE
+962 HEGTQKEL
-969 VKVYKKTLSRNPL
+969 KVDKRTFAKNPL
-982 DEYDV
+982 QQFDT
-987 IYVASIPDRNKKR
+987 IYATIEERDRKKKV
-1000 MDKAT
+1000 DGQWVST
-1005 GEWITLSET
+1005 GEKQNILSN
-1014 EKILETYRRVI
+1014 YRIVI

>member
-19 DVIVKLEEYCK
+19 DVIVKLEDYCK
-30 RAVELGHNAIFTTN
+30 RAIELGHNAIFTTN
-44 HGMQGDIFEATTLAK
+44 HGMQGDVFEATTLAK

-70 CYYVKDRHEKDRSN
+70 CYYVKDRHEKDKSN

-134 TACVVGILPQK
+134 TACVVGILPQR
-145 DLVLELNDKFK
+145 DLVLELNDKFR

-164 DHDADIQRNL
+164 DHDSDIQRNF
-174 NKMALEYRELYNI
+174 NKMALEYKTLYNI

-200 EDKEYRDLF
+200 EEKEYRDLF
-209 LKGKEMFYPDE
+209 LKGKGMIYSEE
-220 GEFILDYPDAKTIVD
+220 GEFMLDYPDAQTIVN
-235 RYIKQGILNKEEIIE
+235 RYIKQGVLNKEEIIE
-250 ALENT
+250 ALKNT

-294 EKQNI
+294 EKENV
-299 PTERIP
+299 PVERIP

-391 SLPDIDLNCCDNKP
+391 SLPDIDLNCCDSEP

-448 NEIGKNLDQY
+448 NEVGKNLDQY

-463 WGKIIKDSSRFV
+463 WGEIIKDSSRFV

-489 VYDKDVSEEVGLVRT
+489 VYDKDVSEEVGLTRT

-547 PSIREFNELLDYKT
+547 PSIKEFNELLDYKT

-670 KEKELEELKTKLLKG
+670 KEKELEELKAKLLKG
-685 WMKVVGEEEGFN
+685 WIKVVGEEEGFN

-730 SHYPLQYYTVSL
+730 AHYPLQYYTVSL
-742 NTFNDDE
+742 NTFDDDE
-749 RRTRILTKEL
+749 RRTRVLTKEL
-759 SYFGIKVK
+759 SYFGIKLK

-773 SKADYMMD
+773 SKSEYLMD
-781 KETNSIYKGISSYK
+781 KESNSIYKGIKSYK
-795 YLNEKVGEELYCL
+795 YLNEQVSNELYNL
-808 RNNEYPTF
+808 RDKVYNNFIELLE
-816 MDLLMDLQATSI
+816 DLLNISI
-828 NNRQLDILIRLDF
+828 NSRQLDILIRLGF
-841 FEEFGGSKKLLEEV
+841 FEEFGKSQYLLDIVE
-855 KIFEALYGK
+855 IFNALQGK
-864 KVLNREKLPL
+864 KVLNLTKLPL
-874 GLTFNEIRP
+874 GLTVEEIKP
-883 FANKITEK
+883 YANKLSEK
-891 QIREID
+891 QAREID
-897 ILSLMNYCE
+897 IKNLINYCVSKLKNKE
-906 MKLSNEDLPLKDKF
+906 LSMKDIF
-920 KAMLEYQGFISYKDD
+920 KAMMEYQGYIDYKDET
-935 SWNEDVYAVLKIKT
+935 WNKEVYVATNIKAT
-949 NSYGT
+949 KWST
-954 PFVTLYNL
+954 FVGLYNL
-962 NKGEMLE
+962 HDGTQKEL
-969 VKVYKKTLSRNPL
+969 KVDKRTFTRNPL
-982 DEYDV
+982 QQFDTVYATIEERD
-987 IYVASIPDRNKKR
+987 KKKKV
-1000 MDKAT
+1000 DGQWVST
-1005 GEWITLSET
+1005 GEKQNVLSN
-1014 EKILETYRRVI
+1014 YRIVV

>member
-19 DVIVKLEEYCK
+19 DVIVKLEDYCK
-30 RAVELGHNAIFTTN
+30 RAIELGHNAIFTTN

-109 DGYYYKPRID
+109 NGYYYKPRID

-134 TACVVGILPQK
+134 TACVAGILPQK

-164 DHDADIQRNL
+164 DHNSDIQKKF
-174 NKMALEYRELYNI
+174 NKLALEYRKLYGI

-250 ALENT
+250 SLQST

-294 EKQNI
+294 EKKNI
-299 PTERIP
+299 PAERIP

-314 VNIIEKCHMEDY
+314 VDIIEKCHMEDY

-348 GRGSAPSFYINKL
+348 GRGSAPSFYVNKL

-391 SLPDIDLNCCDNKP
+391 SLPDIDLNCCDSEP
-405 FIKATEDL
+405 FIKATKDL

-448 NEIGKNLDQY
+448 NEVGKNLDQY

-463 WGKIIKDSSRFV
+463 WGEIIKDSSRFV

-511 LDGYNCDKF
+511 LDGYNCDKY

-547 PSIREFNELLDYKT
+547 PSIREFNELLDDKT

-580 ASPLVKKYAPSNL
+580 ASPLVKKYAPRNL

-601 GIRPGFAS
+601 AIRPGFAS

-619 YTTHVKELDDL
+619 YSTHVKELDDL

-660 IIKKI
+660 ITKKI

-670 KEKELEELKTKLLKG
+670 KKKELEELKVKLLKG
-685 WMKVVGEEEGFN
+685 WMKVVGEEEGFD
-697 ETWKVVEDASRYSF
+697 ETWKVVEDTARYSF

-742 NTFNDDE
+742 NTFDGNE
-749 RRTRILTKEL
+749 RKTRILTKEL
-759 SYFGIKVK
+759 SYFGIKLK

-773 SKADYMMD
+773 SKSEYLMD
-781 KETNSIYKGISSYK
+781 KESNSIYKGVKSYK
-795 YLNEKVGEELYCL
+795 YLNEQVSNELYDL
-808 RNNEYPTF
+808 RNNVYNNFVELLE
-816 MDLLMDLQATSI
+816 DLSHTSI
-828 NNRQLDILIRLDF
+828 DNKQLTILIKLGF
-841 FEEFGGSKKLLEEV
+841 FEEFGKSQYLLNIV
-855 KIFEALYGK
+855 GIFNKLYGK
-864 KVLNREKLPL
+864 KILNLTQFPL
-874 GLTFNEIRP
+874 GLTVEEIKP
-883 FANKITEK
+883 YVNKFTEK
-891 QIREID
+891 QAREIN
-897 ILSLMNYCE
+897 IEGLINYCVSKLE
-906 MKLSNEDLPLKDKF
+906 NKELPMKDLF
-920 KAMLEYQGFISYKDD
+920 GAMMEYQGYIDYKDEA
-935 SWNEDVYAVLKIKT
+935 WNKDVYVVTNIK
-949 NSYGT
+949 
-954 PFVTLYNL
+954 VTKWSTFIGLYNL
-962 NKGEMLE
+962 HDGTQKEL
-969 VKVYKKTLSRNPL
+969 KVDKRTFNRNPL
-982 DEYDV
+982 QQYDT
-987 IYVASIPDRNKKR
+987 IYAIIEERDKK
-1000 MDKAT
+1000 KQVNGQWVST
-1005 GEWITLSET
+1005 GE
-1014 EKILETYRRVI
+1014 KQNILANYRIVV

>member
-19 DVIVKLEEYCK
+19 DVIVKLEDYCK
-30 RAVELGHNAIFTTN
+30 RAIELGHNAIFTTN

-84 NHIIIIALNDNGVRQ
+84 NHIIIIALNDSGVRQ

-134 TACVVGILPQK
+134 TACVAGILPQK

-164 DHDADIQRNL
+164 DHDSDIQKKF
-174 NKMALEYRELYNI
+174 NKLALEYRKLYGI

-250 ALENT
+250 SLQST

-294 EKQNI
+294 EKKNI
-299 PTERIP
+299 PAERIP

-314 VNIIEKCHMEDY
+314 VDIIEKCHMEDY

-348 GRGSAPSFYINKL
+348 GRGSAPSFYVNKL

-448 NEIGKNLDQY
+448 NEVGKNLDQY

-489 VYDKDVSEEVGLVRT
+489 VYDKNVSEEVGLVRT

-511 LDGYNCDKF
+511 LDGYNCDKY

-580 ASPLVKKYAPSNL
+580 ASPLVKKYAPRNL

-609 LLDNFLERKP
+609 LLNNFLERKP

-670 KEKELEELKTKLLKG
+670 KEKELEELKAKLLKG
-685 WMKVVGEEEGFN
+685 WMKVVGKEEGFN

-742 NTFNDDE
+742 NTFDGDE
-749 RRTRILTKEL
+749 RKTRILIKEL
-759 SYFGIKVK
+759 SYFGIKLK

-773 SKADYMMD
+773 SKSEYLMD
-781 KETNSIYKGISSYK
+781 KESNSIYKGVKSYK
-795 YLNEKVGEELYCL
+795 YLNEQVSNELYDL
-808 RNNEYPTF
+808 RNNVYNNFVELLE
-816 MDLLMDLQATSI
+816 DLSHTSI
-828 NNRQLDILIRLDF
+828 DNKQLTILIKLGF
-841 FEEFGGSKKLLEEV
+841 FEEFGKNQYLLNIV
-855 KIFEALYGK
+855 GIFNKLYGK
-864 KVLNREKLPL
+864 KILNLTQLPL
-874 GLTFNEIRP
+874 GLTVEEIKP
-883 FANKITEK
+883 YVNKFTEK
-891 QIREID
+891 QAREIN
-897 ILSLMNYCE
+897 IEGLMNYCVSKLE
-906 MKLSNEDLPLKDKF
+906 NKELSMKDTFE
-920 KAMLEYQGFISYKDD
+920 AMMEYQGYIDYKDE
-935 SWNEDVYAVLKIKT
+935 SWNENVYIITEIKT
-949 NSYGT
+949 NKYGT
-954 PFVTLYNL
+954 PFVNIYNL
-962 NKGEMLE
+962 KRGESLE
-969 VKVYKKTLSRNPL
+969 IKVYKNTLSKNPL
-982 DEYDV
+982 DEYDIIYAV
-987 IYVASIPDRNKKR
+987 IKDKNKKR
-1000 MDKAT
+1000 KEN
-1005 GEWITLSET
+1005 GEWITLEET
-1014 EKILETYRRVI
+1014 EKILESYRKVV

>member
-19 DVIVKLEEYCK
+19 DVIVKLEDYCK

-84 NHIIIIALNDNGVRQ
+84 NHIIIIALNDSGVRQ

-134 TACVVGILPQK
+134 TACVAGILPQK
-145 DLVLELNDKFK
+145 DLILELYDKFK

-164 DHDADIQRNL
+164 DHDADIQRNF
-174 NKMALEYRELYNI
+174 NKMALEYRKLYGI

-250 ALENT
+250 SLQST

-294 EKQNI
+294 EKKNI
-299 PTERIP
+299 PAERIP

-314 VNIIEKCHMEDY
+314 VDIIEKCHMEDY

-348 GRGSAPSFYINKL
+348 GRGSAPSFYVNKL

-391 SLPDIDLNCCDNKP
+391 SLPDIDLNCCDSEP
-405 FIKATEDL
+405 FIKATKDL

-448 NEIGKNLDQY
+448 NEVGKNLDQY

-463 WGKIIKDSSRFV
+463 WGEIIKDSSRFV

-534 TIRSVYELLDKDV
+534 TIRSVYKLLDKDV
-547 PSIREFNELLDYKT
+547 PSIREFNELLDDKT

-580 ASPLVKKYAPSNL
+580 ASPLVKKYAPRNL

-601 GIRPGFAS
+601 AIRPGFAS

-619 YTTHVKELDDL
+619 YSTHVKELDDL

-660 IIKKI
+660 ITKKI

-670 KEKELEELKTKLLKG
+670 KKKELEELKVKLLKG
-685 WMKVVGEEEGFN
+685 WMKVVGKEEGFD
-697 ETWKVVEDASRYSF
+697 ETWKVVEDTARYSF

-730 SHYPLQYYTVSL
+730 SHYPLQYYTISL
-742 NTFNDDE
+742 NTFDGDE
-749 RRTRILTKEL
+749 RKTRILIKEL
-759 SYFGIKVK
+759 SYFGIELK

-773 SKADYMMD
+773 SKSEYLMD
-781 KETNSIYKGISSYK
+781 KESNSIYKGIKSYK
-795 YLNEKVGEELYCL
+795 YLNEQVSNELYDL
-808 RNNEYPTF
+808 RNKVYNNFIELLE
-816 MDLLMDLQATSI
+816 DLSHTSI
-828 NNRQLDILIRLDF
+828 DNKQLSILIKLGF
-841 FEEFGGSKKLLEEV
+841 FEEFGKGQYLLDIV
-855 KIFEALYGK
+855 KIFNALYGK
-864 KVLNREKLPL
+864 KILNLTKLPL
-874 GLTFNEIRP
+874 GLTIEEIKP
-883 FANKITEK
+883 YTNKLTEK
-891 QIREID
+891 QAREID
-897 ILSLMNYCE
+897 IEGLMNYCVSKLE
-906 MKLSNEDLPLKDKF
+906 NKELSMKEIILAQK
-920 KAMLEYQGFISYKDD
+920 EYQGYIDYKNISY
-935 SWNEDVYAVLKIKT
+935 NENVYIVLEIKT
-949 NSYGT
+949 TKWGTSFVSLWNLKYGEQ
-954 PFVTLYNL
+954 VNL
-962 NKGEMLE
+962 
-969 VKVYKKTLSRNPL
+969 KVYKKTLQENPL
-982 DEYDV
+982 QEYDL
-987 IYVASIPDRNKKR
+987 IYATCIEEKNKMRKVG
-1000 MDKAT
+1000 
-1005 GEWITLSET
+1005 GEWIQLEDK
-1014 EKILETYRRVI
+1014 ENILKSYRMII

>member
-44 HGMQGDIFEATTLAK
+44 HGMQGDVFEATTLAK
-59 QYGLKLIVGAE
+59 QYGLKLIIGAE

-84 NHIIIIALNDNGVRQ
+84 NHIIIIALNDSGVRQ

-119 YELLMGLNPKDVVIT
+119 YELLIGLNPKDVVIT
-134 TACVVGILPQK
+134 TACVAGILPQK
-145 DLVLELNDKFK
+145 DLILELYDKFK

-164 DHDADIQRNL
+164 DHNSDIQKKF
-174 NKMALEYRELYNI
+174 NKLALEYRKLYGI

-220 GEFILDYPDAKTIVD
+220 GEFILDYPDAQTIVD

-250 ALENT
+250 SLQST

-294 EKQNI
+294 EKKNI
-299 PTERIP
+299 PAERIP

-314 VNIIEKCHMEDY
+314 VDIIEKCHMEDY

-348 GRGSAPSFYINKL
+348 GRGSAPSFYVNKL

-391 SLPDIDLNCCDNKP
+391 SLPDIDLNCCDSEP
-405 FIKATEDL
+405 FIKATKDL

-448 NEIGKNLDQY
+448 NEVGKNLDQY

-463 WGKIIKDSSRFV
+463 WGEIIKDSSRFV

-534 TIRSVYELLDKDV
+534 TIRSVYKLLDKDV
-547 PSIREFNELLDYKT
+547 PSIREFNELLDDKT

-580 ASPLVKKYAPSNL
+580 ASPLVKKYAPRNL

-601 GIRPGFAS
+601 AIRPGFAS

-619 YTTHVKELDDL
+619 YSTHVKELDDL

-660 IIKKI
+660 ITKKI

-670 KEKELEELKTKLLKG
+670 KKKELEELKVKLLKG
-685 WMKVVGEEEGFN
+685 WMKVVGKEEGFD
-697 ETWKVVEDASRYSF
+697 ETWKVVEDTARYSF

-742 NTFNDDE
+742 NTFDGNE
-749 RRTRILTKEL
+749 RKTRILTKEL
-759 SYFGIKVK
+759 SYFGIKLK

-773 SKADYMMD
+773 SKSEYLMD
-781 KETNSIYKGISSYK
+781 KESNSIYKGVKSYK
-795 YLNEKVGEELYCL
+795 YLNEQVSNELYNL
-808 RNNEYPTF
+808 RNNVYNNFVELLE
-816 MDLLMDLQATSI
+816 DLSHTSI
-828 NNRQLDILIRLDF
+828 DNKQLTILIKLGF
-841 FEEFGGSKKLLEEV
+841 FEEFGKSQYLLNIV
-855 KIFEALYGK
+855 GIFNKLYGK
-864 KVLNREKLPL
+864 KILNLTKLPL
-874 GLTFNEIRP
+874 GLTIEEIKP
-883 FANKITEK
+883 YANKLTEK
-891 QIREID
+891 QAREID
-897 ILSLMNYCE
+897 IKRLINYCVGKLE
-906 MKLSNEDLPLKDKF
+906 NKELPMKDLF
-920 KAMLEYQGFISYKDD
+920 GAMMEYQGYIDYKDE
-935 SWNEDVYAVLKIKT
+935 SWNENVYIITEIKT
-949 NSYGT
+949 NKYGT
-954 PFVTLYNL
+954 PFVNIYNL
-962 NKGEMLE
+962 KKGESLE
-969 VKVYKKTLSRNPL
+969 IKVYKNTLYKNPL

-987 IYVASIPDRNKKR
+987 IYAVIKDKNKKR
-1000 MDKAT
+1000 KVN
-1005 GEWITLSET
+1005 GEWITLEET
-1014 EKILETYRRVI
+1014 EKILESYRKVV

>member
-19 DVIVKLEEYCK
+19 DVIVKLEDYCK
-30 RAVELGHNAIFTTN
+30 RAIELGHNAIFTTN

-134 TACVVGILPQK
+134 TACVAGILPQK
-145 DLVLELNDKFK
+145 DLILELHDKFK

-164 DHDADIQRNL
+164 DHDADIQRNF

-220 GEFILDYPDAKTIVD
+220 GEFILDYPDAQTIVN
-235 RYIKQGILNKEEIIE
+235 RYIKQGVLNKEEIIE
-250 ALENT
+250 ALEST

-283 LKKAI
+283 LKKVI

-294 EKQNI
+294 EKKNI
-299 PTERIP
+299 PAERIP

-314 VNIIEKCHMEDY
+314 VDIIEKCHMEDY

-348 GRGSAPSFYINKL
+348 GRGSAPSFYVNKL

-448 NEIGKNLDQY
+448 NEVGKNLDQY
-458 RNDEY
+458 RDDEY
-463 WGKIIKDSSRFV
+463 WGEIIKDSSRFV
-475 GVVESISPS
+475 GVVESIAPS

-489 VYDKDVSEEVGLVRT
+489 VYDKDVSEEVGLIRT

-547 PSIREFNELLDYKT
+547 PSIREFNELLDCKT

-580 ASPLVKKYAPSNL
+580 ASPLVKKYAPRNL

-601 GIRPGFAS
+601 AIRPGFAS

-619 YTTHVKELDDL
+619 YSTHVKELDDL

-660 IIKKI
+660 ITKKI

-670 KEKELEELKTKLLKG
+670 KEQELIELKAKLLDG
-685 WMKVVGEEEGFN
+685 WKRVVGKEEGFN
-697 ETWKVVEDASRYSF
+697 ETWKVVEDTARYSF
-711 NASHSLSYA
+711 NASHSLCYA

-730 SHYPLQYYTVSL
+730 SHYPLQFYTVSF
-742 NTFNDDE
+742 NTFADDE
-749 RRTRILTKEL
+749 RKTRIMTKEL
-759 SYFGIKVK
+759 DYFGIKLK
-767 RPKFRY
+767 NPRFRY
-773 SKADYMMD
+773 SKSEYMMD
-781 KETNSIYKGISSYK
+781 KESNSIYKGISSYK
-795 YLNEKVGEELYCL
+795 YLNEIVGNELYNL
-808 RNNEYPTF
+808 RDKEYNNF
-816 MDLLMDLQATSI
+816 MELLVDLENTSI
-828 NNRQLDILIRLDF
+828 DSRQLDVLIRLDF
-841 FEEFGGSKKLLEEV
+841 FQEFGGSKKLLEEV
-855 KIFEALYGK
+855 EIFNNLYGK
-864 KVLNREKLPL
+864 KVLNLTKLPL
-874 GLTFNEIRP
+874 GLTLEEIKP
-883 FANKITEK
+883 FVGKLTEK
-891 QIREID
+891 QAREID
-897 ILSLMNYCE
+897 TNNLMNYCE
-906 MKLSNEDLPLKDKF
+906 SKLDNVDLTVGEIISAQKK
-920 KAMLEYQGFISYKDD
+920 YQGYISYKDE
-935 SWNEDVYAVLKIKT
+935 SWNENVYAITEIKT
-949 NSYGT
+949 NKYGT
-954 PFVTLYNL
+954 PFVGLHNL
-962 NKGEMLE
+962 KRGVSLE
-969 VKVYKKTLSRNPL
+969 IKVYKKTLSQNPL

-987 IYVASIPDRNKKR
+987 IYAIIKDKNKKR
-1000 MDKAT
+1000 KDKD
-1005 GEWITLSET
+1005 GWITLDET
-1014 EKILETYRRVI
+1014 EKILESYRKVV

>member
-14 NIKSL
+14 NIKAL
-19 DVIVKLEEYCK
+19 DVIVKLEDYCK
-30 RAVELGHNAIFTTN
+30 RAIELGHNAIFTTN

-84 NHIIIIALNDNGVRQ
+84 NHIIIIALNDSGVRQ

-134 TACVVGILPQK
+134 TACVAGILPQK

-164 DHDADIQRNL
+164 DHDADVQRNF
-174 NKMALEYRELYNI
+174 NKMALEYRALYNI

-209 LKGKEMFYPDE
+209 LKGKEMIYSDE
-220 GEFILDYPDAKTIVD
+220 GEFILDYPDAHTIVN

-250 ALENT
+250 ALKNT

-288 FEAWQI
+288 FKAWQI
-294 EKQNI
+294 EKGNV
-299 PTERIP
+299 PAERIP

-314 VNIIEKCHMEDY
+314 VDIIEKCHMEDY

-448 NEIGKNLDQY
+448 NEVGKNLDQY

-463 WGKIIKDSSRFV
+463 WGEIIKDSSRFV

-580 ASPLVKKYAPSNL
+580 ASPLVQKYAPRNL

-609 LLDNFLERKP
+609 LLNNFLERKP

-670 KEKELEELKTKLLKG
+670 KEKELEELKAKLLKG
-685 WMKVVGEEEGFN
+685 WMKVVGKEEGFN

-742 NTFNDDE
+742 NTFDGDE
-749 RRTRILTKEL
+749 RKTRILIKEL
-759 SYFGIKVK
+759 SYFGIEVK

-773 SKADYMMD
+773 SKSEYLMD
-781 KETNSIYKGISSYK
+781 KESNSIYKGIKSYK
-795 YLNEKVGEELYCL
+795 FLNEQVGNELYDL
-808 RNNEYPTF
+808 RNKVYNNFIELLE
-816 MDLLMDLQATSI
+816 DLSHTSI
-828 NNRQLDILIRLDF
+828 DNKQLSILIKLGF
-841 FEEFGGSKKLLEEV
+841 FEEFGGSQYLLDIVEIFKK
-855 KIFEALYGK
+855 LYGK
-864 KVLNREKLPL
+864 KILNLTQLPL
-874 GLTFNEIRP
+874 GLTVEEIKP
-883 FANKITEK
+883 YVNKFTEK
-891 QIREID
+891 QAREID
-897 ILSLMNYCE
+897 IKGLMNYCIN
-906 MKLSNEDLPLKDKF
+906 KLENKDLTMKDKF
-920 KAMLEYQGFISYKDD
+920 EAMMEYQGYIDYKDE
-935 SWNEDVYAVLKIKT
+935 SWNKDVYTVTNIKPT
-949 NSYGT
+949 KWSTFIG
-954 PFVTLYNL
+954 LYNL
-962 NKGEMLE
+962 HDGTQKEL
-969 VKVYKKTLSRNPL
+969 KVDKRTFNRNPL
-982 DEYDV
+982 QQYDT
-987 IYVASIPDRNKKR
+987 IYAIIEERDRKKQV
-1000 MDKAT
+1000 DGQWVST
-1005 GEWITLSET
+1005 GEKQS
-1014 EKILETYRRVI
+1014 ILANYRIVV

>member
-19 DVIVKLEEYCK
+19 DVIVKLEDYCK
-30 RAVELGHNAIFTTN
+30 RTVELGHNAIFTTN
-44 HGMQGDIFEATTLAK
+44 HGMQGDVFEATTLAK

-134 TACVVGILPQK
+134 TACVAGILPQK

-164 DHDADIQRNL
+164 DHNSDIQKKF
-174 NKMALEYRELYNI
+174 NKLALEYRKLYGI

-220 GEFILDYPDAKTIVD
+220 GEFILDYPDAQTIVN
-235 RYIKQGILNKEEIIE
+235 RYIKQGVLNKEEIIE
-250 ALENT
+250 ALEST

-294 EKQNI
+294 EKKNI
-299 PTERIP
+299 PAERIP

-314 VNIIEKCHMEDY
+314 VDIIEKCHMEDY

-348 GRGSAPSFYINKL
+348 GRGSAPSFYVNKL

-391 SLPDIDLNCCDNKP
+391 SLPDIDLNCCDSEP
-405 FIKATEDL
+405 FIKATKDL

-448 NEIGKNLDQY
+448 NEVGKNLDQY

-463 WGKIIKDSSRFV
+463 WGEIIKDSNRFV

-534 TIRSVYELLDKDV
+534 TIRSVYKLLDKDV
-547 PSIREFNELLDYKT
+547 PSIREFNELLDDKT

-580 ASPLVKKYAPSNL
+580 ASPLVKKYAPRNL

-601 GIRPGFAS
+601 AIRPGFAS

-619 YTTHVKELDDL
+619 YSTHVKELDDL

-660 IIKKI
+660 ITKKI

-670 KEKELEELKTKLLKG
+670 KKKELEELKVKLLKG
-685 WMKVVGEEEGFN
+685 WMKVVGKEEGFD
-697 ETWKVVEDASRYSF
+697 ETWKVVEDTARYSF

-742 NTFNDDE
+742 NTFDGNE
-749 RRTRILTKEL
+749 RKTRILTKEL
-759 SYFGIKVK
+759 SYFGIKLK

-773 SKADYMMD
+773 SKSEYLMD
-781 KETNSIYKGISSYK
+781 KESNSIYKGVKSYK
-795 YLNEKVGEELYCL
+795 YLNEQVSNELYDL
-808 RNNEYPTF
+808 RNNVYNNFVELLE
-816 MDLLMDLQATSI
+816 DLSHTSI
-828 NNRQLDILIRLDF
+828 DNKQLTILIKLGF
-841 FEEFGGSKKLLEEV
+841 FDVFGKSQYLLNIV
-855 KIFEALYGK
+855 GIFNKLYGK
-864 KVLNREKLPL
+864 KILNLTQLPL
-874 GLTFNEIRP
+874 GLTVEEIKP
-883 FANKITEK
+883 YVNKFTEK
-891 QIREID
+891 QAREIN
-897 ILSLMNYCE
+897 IEGLMNYCVSKLE
-906 MKLSNEDLPLKDKF
+906 NKELSMKDTFEV
-920 KAMLEYQGFISYKDD
+920 MMEYQGYIDYKDE
-935 SWNEDVYAVLKIKT
+935 SWNENVYIITEIKT
-949 NSYGT
+949 NKYGT
-954 PFVTLYNL
+954 PFVNIYNL
-962 NKGEMLE
+962 KKGESLE
-969 VKVYKKTLSRNPL
+969 IKVYKNTLYKNPL

-987 IYVASIPDRNKKR
+987 IYAVIKDKNKKR
-1000 MDKAT
+1000 KVN
-1005 GEWITLSET
+1005 GEWIMLEET
-1014 EKILETYRRVI
+1014 EKILESYRKVV

>member
-14 NIKSL
+14 NIKAL
-19 DVIVKLEEYCK
+19 DVIVKLEDYCK
-30 RAVELGHNAIFTTN
+30 RAIELGHNAIFTTN

-84 NHIIIIALNDNGVRQ
+84 NHIIIIALNDSGVRQ

-134 TACVVGILPQK
+134 TACVAGILPQK

-164 DHDADIQRNL
+164 DHDADVQRNF
-174 NKMALEYRELYNI
+174 NKMALEYRALYNI

-209 LKGKEMFYPDE
+209 LKGKEMIYSDE
-220 GEFILDYPDAKTIVD
+220 GEFILDYPDAQTIVN
-235 RYIKQGILNKEEIIE
+235 RYIKQGVLNKEEIIE

-294 EKQNI
+294 EKENV
-299 PTERIP
+299 PAERIP

-314 VNIIEKCHMEDY
+314 VDIIEKCHMEDY

-424 YKPLQES
+424 YKPLQKS

-448 NEIGKNLDQY
+448 NEVGKNLDQY
-458 RNDEY
+458 ENDEY
-463 WGKIIKDSSRFV
+463 WGEIIKDSSRFV
-475 GVVESISPS
+475 GVVESVSPS

-489 VYDKDVSEEVGLVRT
+489 VYDKNVSEEVGLVRT

-534 TIRSVYELLDKDV
+534 TIRSVYKLLDKDV
-547 PSIREFNELLDYKT
+547 PSIREFNELLDDKT

-580 ASPLVKKYAPSNL
+580 ASPLVKKYAPRNL

-601 GIRPGFAS
+601 AIRPGFAS
-609 LLDNFLERKP
+609 LLNNFLERKP
-619 YTTHVKELDDL
+619 YSTHVKELDDL

-660 IIKKI
+660 ITKKI

-670 KEKELEELKTKLLKG
+670 KKKELEELKVKLLKG
-685 WMKVVGEEEGFN
+685 WMKVVGKEEGFD
-697 ETWKVVEDASRYSF
+697 ETWKVVEDTARYSF

-742 NTFNDDE
+742 NTFDGDE
-749 RRTRILTKEL
+749 RKTRILIKEL
-759 SYFGIKVK
+759 SYFGIEVK

-773 SKADYMMD
+773 SKSEYLMD
-781 KETNSIYKGISSYK
+781 KESNSIYKGIKSYK
-795 YLNEKVGEELYCL
+795 FLNEQVGNELYDL
-808 RNNEYPTF
+808 RNKVYNNFIELLE
-816 MDLLMDLQATSI
+816 DLSHTSI
-828 NNRQLDILIRLDF
+828 DNKQLSILIKLGF
-841 FEEFGGSKKLLEEV
+841 FEEFGGSQYLLDIVEIFKK
-855 KIFEALYGK
+855 LYGK
-864 KVLNREKLPL
+864 KILNLTQLPF
-874 GLTFNEIRP
+874 GLTVDEIKP
-883 FANKITEK
+883 YVNKFTEK
-891 QIREID
+891 QAREIN
-897 ILSLMNYCE
+897 IEGLMNYCVSKLE
-906 MKLSNEDLPLKDKF
+906 NKELSMKDTFE
-920 KAMLEYQGFISYKDD
+920 AMMEYQGYIDYKDE
-935 SWNEDVYAVLKIKT
+935 SWNKDVYTVTNIK
-949 NSYGT
+949 
-954 PFVTLYNL
+954 VTKWSTFIGLYNL
-962 NKGEMLE
+962 HDGAQKEL
-969 VKVYKKTLSRNPL
+969 KVDKRTFTRNPL
-982 DEYDV
+982 QQFDT
-987 IYVASIPDRNKKR
+987 IYAIIEERDRKKQVEGQWVS
-1000 MDKAT
+1000 T
-1005 GEWITLSET
+1005 GEKQSVLAN
-1014 EKILETYRRVI
+1014 YRIVV

>member
-19 DVIVKLEEYCK
+19 DVIVKLEDYCK

-84 NHIIIIALNDNGVRQ
+84 NHIIIIALNDSGVRQ

-119 YELLMGLNPKDVVIT
+119 YELLMELNPKDVVIT
-134 TACVVGILPQK
+134 TACVAGILPQK
-145 DLVLELNDKFK
+145 DLILELYDKFK

-164 DHDADIQRNL
+164 DHDADIQRNF
-174 NKMALEYRELYNI
+174 NKMALEYRKLYGI

-250 ALENT
+250 SLQST

-294 EKQNI
+294 EKKNI
-299 PTERIP
+299 PAERIP

-314 VNIIEKCHMEDY
+314 VDIIEKCHMEDY

-348 GRGSAPSFYINKL
+348 GRGSAPSFYVNKL

-391 SLPDIDLNCCDNKP
+391 SLPDIDLNCCDSEP
-405 FIKATEDL
+405 FIKATKDL

-448 NEIGKNLDQY
+448 NEVGKNLDQY

-463 WGKIIKDSSRFV
+463 WGEIIKDSSRFV

-534 TIRSVYELLDKDV
+534 TIRSVYKLLDKDV
-547 PSIREFNELLDYKT
+547 PSIREFNELLDDKT

-580 ASPLVKKYAPSNL
+580 ASPLVKKYAPRNL

-601 GIRPGFAS
+601 AIRPGFAS

-619 YTTHVKELDDL
+619 YSTHVKELDDL

-660 IIKKI
+660 ITKKI

-670 KEKELEELKTKLLKG
+670 KKKELEELKVKLLKG
-685 WMKVVGEEEGFN
+685 WMKVVGKEEGFD
-697 ETWKVVEDASRYSF
+697 ETWKVVEDTARYSF

-742 NTFNDDE
+742 NTFDGNE
-749 RRTRILTKEL
+749 RKTRILTKEL
-759 SYFGIKVK
+759 SYFGIKLK

-773 SKADYMMD
+773 SKSEYLMD
-781 KETNSIYKGISSYK
+781 KESNSIYKGVKSYK
-795 YLNEKVGEELYCL
+795 YLNEQVSNELYNL
-808 RNNEYPTF
+808 RNNVYNNFVELLE
-816 MDLLMDLQATSI
+816 DLSHTSI
-828 NNRQLDILIRLDF
+828 DNKQLTILIKLGF
-841 FEEFGGSKKLLEEV
+841 FEEFGKSQYLLNIV
-855 KIFEALYGK
+855 GIFNKLYGK
-864 KVLNREKLPL
+864 KILNLTKLPL
-874 GLTFNEIRP
+874 GLTIEEIKP
-883 FANKITEK
+883 YANKLTEK
-891 QIREID
+891 QAREID
-897 ILSLMNYCE
+897 IKRLINYCVGKLE
-906 MKLSNEDLPLKDKF
+906 NKELPMKDLF
-920 KAMLEYQGFISYKDD
+920 GAMMEYQGYIDYKDE
-935 SWNEDVYAVLKIKT
+935 SWNENVYIITEIKT
-949 NSYGT
+949 NKYGT
-954 PFVTLYNL
+954 PFVNIYNL
-962 NKGEMLE
+962 KKGESLE
-969 VKVYKKTLSRNPL
+969 IKVYKNTLYKNPL

-987 IYVASIPDRNKKR
+987 IYAVIKDKNKKR
-1000 MDKAT
+1000 KVN
-1005 GEWITLSET
+1005 GEWITLEET
-1014 EKILETYRRVI
+1014 EKILESYRKVV

>member
-44 HGMQGDIFEATTLAK
+44 HGMQGDVFEATTLAK
-59 QYGLKLIVGAE
+59 QYGLKLIIGAE

-134 TACVVGILPQK
+134 TACVAGILPQK

-164 DHDADIQRNL
+164 DHNSDIQKKF
-174 NKMALEYRELYNI
+174 NKLALEYRKLYGI

-250 ALENT
+250 SLQST

-294 EKQNI
+294 EKKNV
-299 PTERIP
+299 PAERIP

-314 VNIIEKCHMEDY
+314 VDIIEKCHMEDY

-438 KAKELNFEEY
+438 KAKKLNFEEY
-448 NEIGKNLDQY
+448 NEVGKNLDQY

-489 VYDKDVSEEVGLVRT
+489 VYDKNVSEEVGLVRT

-511 LDGYNCDKF
+511 LDGYNCDKY

-580 ASPLVKKYAPSNL
+580 ASPLVKKYAPRNL

-609 LLDNFLERKP
+609 LLNNFLERKP

-670 KEKELEELKTKLLKG
+670 KEKELEELKAKLLKG
-685 WMKVVGEEEGFN
+685 WMKVVGKEEGFN

-742 NTFNDDE
+742 NTFDGDE
-749 RRTRILTKEL
+749 RKTRILIKEL
-759 SYFGIKVK
+759 SYFGIKLK

-773 SKADYMMD
+773 SKSEYLMD
-781 KETNSIYKGISSYK
+781 KESNSIYKGVKSYK
-795 YLNEKVGEELYCL
+795 YLNEQVSNELYDL
-808 RNNEYPTF
+808 RNNVYNNFVELLE
-816 MDLLMDLQATSI
+816 DLSHTSI
-828 NNRQLDILIRLDF
+828 DNKQLTILIKLGF
-841 FEEFGGSKKLLEEV
+841 FEEFGKNQYLLNIV
-855 KIFEALYGK
+855 GIFNKLYGK
-864 KVLNREKLPL
+864 KILNLTQLPL
-874 GLTFNEIRP
+874 GLTVEEIKP
-883 FANKITEK
+883 YVNKFTEK
-891 QIREID
+891 QAREIN
-897 ILSLMNYCE
+897 IEGLMNYCVSKLE
-906 MKLSNEDLPLKDKF
+906 NKELSMKDTFE
-920 KAMLEYQGFISYKDD
+920 AMMEYQGYIDYKDE
-935 SWNEDVYAVLKIKT
+935 SWNENVYIITEIKT
-949 NSYGT
+949 NKYGT
-954 PFVTLYNL
+954 PFVNIYNL
-962 NKGEMLE
+962 KRGESLE
-969 VKVYKKTLSRNPL
+969 IKVYRNTLSKNPL
-982 DEYDV
+982 DEYDIIYAV
-987 IYVASIPDRNKKR
+987 IKDKNKKR
-1000 MDKAT
+1000 KEN
-1005 GEWITLSET
+1005 GEWITLEET
-1014 EKILETYRRVI
+1014 EKILESYRKVV

>member
-19 DVIVKLEEYCK
+19 DVIVKLEDYCK

-134 TACVVGILPQK
+134 TACVAGILPQK

-164 DHDADIQRNL
+164 DHNSDIQKKF
-174 NKMALEYRELYNI
+174 NKLALEYRKLYGI

-250 ALENT
+250 SLQST

-294 EKQNI
+294 EKKNI
-299 PTERIP
+299 PAERIP

-314 VNIIEKCHMEDY
+314 VDIIEKCHMEDY

-348 GRGSAPSFYINKL
+348 GRGSAPSFYVNKL

-391 SLPDIDLNCCDNKP
+391 SLPDIDLNCCDSEP
-405 FIKATEDL
+405 FIKATKDL

-448 NEIGKNLDQY
+448 NEVGKNLDQY

-463 WGKIIKDSSRFV
+463 WGEIIKDSSRFV

-547 PSIREFNELLDYKT
+547 PSIREFNELLDCKT

-580 ASPLVKKYAPSNL
+580 ASPLVKKYAPRNL

-670 KEKELEELKTKLLKG
+670 KEKELEELKAKLLKG

-742 NTFNDDE
+742 NTFDDDE
-749 RRTRILTKEL
+749 RKTRILTKEL
-759 SYFGIKVK
+759 SYFGIKLK

-773 SKADYMMD
+773 SKSEYLMD
-781 KETNSIYKGISSYK
+781 KESNSIYKGVKSYK
-795 YLNEKVGEELYCL
+795 YLNEQVSNELYDL
-808 RNNEYPTF
+808 RNNVYNNFVELLE
-816 MDLLMDLQATSI
+816 DLSHTSI
-828 NNRQLDILIRLDF
+828 DNKQLTILIKLGF
-841 FEEFGGSKKLLEEV
+841 FEEFGKSQYLLNIIG
-855 KIFEALYGK
+855 IFNKLYGK
-864 KVLNREKLPL
+864 KILNLTQLPL
-874 GLTFNEIRP
+874 GLTVEEIKP
-883 FANKITEK
+883 YVNKFTEK
-891 QIREID
+891 QAREIN
-897 ILSLMNYCE
+897 IEGLMNYCVSKLE
-906 MKLSNEDLPLKDKF
+906 NKELSMKDTFE
-920 KAMLEYQGFISYKDD
+920 AMMEYQGYIDYKDET
-935 SWNEDVYAVLKIKT
+935 WNENIYIITEIKT
-949 NSYGT
+949 NKYGT
-954 PFVTLYNL
+954 PFVNIYNL
-962 NKGEMLE
+962 KKGESLE
-969 VKVYKKTLSRNPL
+969 IKVYKNTLYKNPL

-987 IYVASIPDRNKKR
+987 IYAVIKDKNKKR
-1000 MDKAT
+1000 KVN
-1005 GEWITLSET
+1005 GEWITLEET
-1014 EKILETYRRVI
+1014 EKILESYRKVV

>member
-84 NHIIIIALNDNGVRQ
+84 NHIIIIALNDSGVRQ

-119 YELLMGLNPKDVVIT
+119 YELLIGLNPKDVVIT
-134 TACVVGILPQK
+134 TACVAGILPQK
-145 DLVLELNDKFK
+145 DLILELYDKFK

-164 DHDADIQRNL
+164 DHDADIQRNF
-174 NKMALEYRELYNI
+174 NKMALEYRKLYGI

-220 GEFILDYPDAKTIVD
+220 GEFILDYPDAQTIVD

-250 ALENT
+250 SLQST

-294 EKQNI
+294 EKKNI
-299 PTERIP
+299 PAERIP

-314 VNIIEKCHMEDY
+314 VDIIEKCHMEDY

-348 GRGSAPSFYINKL
+348 GRGSAPSFYVNKL

-391 SLPDIDLNCCDNKP
+391 SLPDIDLNCCDSEP
-405 FIKATEDL
+405 FIKATKDL

-448 NEIGKNLDQY
+448 NEVGKNLDQY

-463 WGKIIKDSSRFV
+463 WGEIIKDSSRFV

-534 TIRSVYELLDKDV
+534 TIRSVYKLLDKDV
-547 PSIREFNELLDYKT
+547 PSIREFNELLDDKT

-580 ASPLVKKYAPSNL
+580 ASPLVKKYAPRNL

-601 GIRPGFAS
+601 AIRPGFAS

-619 YTTHVKELDDL
+619 YSTHVKELDDL

-660 IIKKI
+660 ITKKI

-670 KEKELEELKTKLLKG
+670 KKKELEELKVKLLKG
-685 WMKVVGEEEGFN
+685 WMKVVGKEEGFD
-697 ETWKVVEDASRYSF
+697 ETWKVVEDTARYSF

-742 NTFNDDE
+742 NTFDGNE
-749 RRTRILTKEL
+749 RKTRILTKEL
-759 SYFGIKVK
+759 SYFGIKLK

-773 SKADYMMD
+773 SKSEYLMD
-781 KETNSIYKGISSYK
+781 KESNSIYKGVKSYK
-795 YLNEKVGEELYCL
+795 YLNEQVSNELYNL
-808 RNNEYPTF
+808 RNNVYNNFVELLE
-816 MDLLMDLQATSI
+816 DLSHTSI
-828 NNRQLDILIRLDF
+828 DNKQLTILIKLGF
-841 FEEFGGSKKLLEEV
+841 FEEFGKSQYLLNIV
-855 KIFEALYGK
+855 GIFNKLYGK
-864 KVLNREKLPL
+864 KILNLTKLPL
-874 GLTFNEIRP
+874 GLTIEEIKP
-883 FANKITEK
+883 YANKLTEK
-891 QIREID
+891 QAREID
-897 ILSLMNYCE
+897 IKRLINYCVGKLE
-906 MKLSNEDLPLKDKF
+906 NKELPMKDLF
-920 KAMLEYQGFISYKDD
+920 GAMMEYQGYIDYKDE
-935 SWNEDVYAVLKIKT
+935 SWNENVYIITEIKT
-949 NSYGT
+949 NKYGT
-954 PFVTLYNL
+954 PFVNIYNL
-962 NKGEMLE
+962 KKGESLE
-969 VKVYKKTLSRNPL
+969 IKVYKNTLYKNPL

-987 IYVASIPDRNKKR
+987 IYAVIKDKNKKR
-1000 MDKAT
+1000 KVN
-1005 GEWITLSET
+1005 GEWITLEET
-1014 EKILETYRRVI
+1014 EKILESYRKVV

>member
-30 RAVELGHNAIFTTN
+30 RAIELGHNAIFTTN

-84 NHIIIIALNDNGVRQ
+84 NHIIIIALNDSGVRQ

-134 TACVVGILPQK
+134 TACVAGILPQK

-164 DHDADIQRNL
+164 DHDADIQKKF
-174 NKMALEYRELYNI
+174 NKLALEYRRLYDI
-187 PLIHANDSHYIYP
+187 PLIHANDSHYIYT

-250 ALENT
+250 SLQST

-314 VNIIEKCHMEDY
+314 VDIIEKCHMEDY

-670 KEKELEELKTKLLKG
+670 KEKELEELKAKLLKG

-795 YLNEKVGEELYCL
+795 YLNEKVGEELYYL

-816 MDLLMDLQATSI
+816 MDLLIDLQATSI
-828 NNRQLDILIRLDF
+828 NSRQLDILIRLDF
-841 FEEFGGSKKLLEEV
+841 FEEFGGSKKLLGEV

-874 GLTFNEIRP
+874 GLTFDEIRP

-920 KAMLEYQGFISYKDD
+920 EAMLEYQGFISYKDD
-935 SWNEDVYAVLKIKT
+935 SWNENVYAVLKIKT

-982 DEYDV
+982 DEYDI

-1000 MDKAT
+1000 MDKST

-1014 EKILETYRRVI
+1014 EKILETYRRVM